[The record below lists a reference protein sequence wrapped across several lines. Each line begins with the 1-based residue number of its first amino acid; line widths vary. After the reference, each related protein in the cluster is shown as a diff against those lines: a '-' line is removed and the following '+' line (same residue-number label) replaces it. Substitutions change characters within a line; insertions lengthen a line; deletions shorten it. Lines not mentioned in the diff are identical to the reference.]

1 MLAVETEQ
9 GAEVSCVILPLRG
22 VQLVV
27 PAACVAEVLPW
38 RAPVSLGEAPCWCTG
53 AMDWHG
59 AQVPVIDYELLDATD
74 EASRPAAGRS
84 LVVLNRA
91 SPGAAQPFYV
101 LIVHGVPR
109 LVELAQ
115 VDITAE
121 MAPESVGEL
130 SRVEVG
136 TELLALPDLA
146 LVEARVAEL
155 APALRARTPG

>member
-1 MLAVETEQ
+1 
-9 GAEVSCVILPLRG
+9 
-22 VQLVV
+22 
-27 PAACVAEVLPW
+27 
-38 RAPVSLGEAPCWCTG
+38 
-53 AMDWHG
+53 
-59 AQVPVIDYELLDATD
+59 
-74 EASRPAAGRS
+74 
-84 LVVLNRA
+84 
-91 SPGAAQPFYV
+91 
-101 LIVHGVPR
+101 VHGVPR